1 MYKKMQSLIPAIVL
15 LFSGAAMAAVPRL
28 FELQPGE
35 VAPRQGASASWRV
48 TVDADL
54 VLDGASRL
62 LLEMPDGLE
71 FEARLRAHDRSGRG
85 DASWVGR
92 LVGSRDSEV
101 ILSAK
106 EKLISGWV
114 HSPFGDYEIF
124 PVRGGDHAVARI
136 DHDALP
142 GYGPIAAPETEE
154 SETEAQQPST
164 PRAPA
169 TARDGA
175 GSIDVMVLYSPG
187 ARDEAGGNPQIKSQ
201 IALMVDVANQAFANS
216 RMGARLRVAFAGVTP
231 FEMSGNPVFDMFA
244 LLEDTRVA
252 NLRNTHKAD
261 LVALVVETNNVYCS
275 VAMIQRQVGPAFAPY
290 AYSITAL
297 PCTLAFAHGIGR
309 NLGFEPDPA
318 NGPPPQ
324 EASFPWAFGHF
335 VKNNF
340 RTVMAMPQPCGNCE
354 QILHFSNPR
363 VNYGVHPTGVENHRD
378 NVRVARVTAPIVA
391 NFRLSGVVFEED
403 FEGSDLGNWSTI
415 RSGFELVE
423 PGLEGSAQALAV
435 PLGGTSA
442 LKYLAHKASAP
453 GTGID
458 VEFLL
463 NMSSAQLGDAEIA
476 VLELMGQGQRH
487 VRATVRHDGPSYR
500 LTLYAK
506 ANDNAYREI
515 ASTPLR
521 AAATE
526 RIAIVW
532 RAATGPDEADGYVRL
547 VKNGG
552 PRGTV
557 NDLAN
562 DRRSVGEV
570 RIGVPGGSVGAEPG
584 GTFLIDDYRA
594 TVPIESEGGS

>member
-1 MYKKMQSLIPAIVL
+1 MLRKMQFLIPVIAL
-15 LFSGAAMAAVPRL
+15 LSAGAAMAKAPSL

-48 TVDADL
+48 MVDADL

-71 FEARLRAHDRSGRG
+71 FEAQLRAHDRKGRG
-85 DASWVGR
+85 DATWVGR
-92 LVGSRDSEV
+92 LAGSRDSEV
-101 ILSAK
+101 ILSAA
-106 EKLISGWV
+106 EGVVSGWV
-114 HSPFGDYEIF
+114 RSPFGDYELF

-142 GYGPIAAPETEE
+142 GHEAIAAPQTEE
-154 SETEAQQPST
+154 QQPFT

-169 TARDGA
+169 KARDGA
-175 GSIDVMVLYSPG
+175 GSIDVMVLYTPD

-201 IALMVDVANQAFANS
+201 IALMVDMANQAFANS
-216 RMGARLRVAFAGVTP
+216 RMDARLRLAFAGVTP
-231 FEMSGNPVFDMFA
+231 FEMTGVPLFDMLA
-244 LLEDTRVA
+244 LLDNTRVA
-252 NLRNTHKAD
+252 TLRNVHKAD

-275 VAMIQRQVGPAFAPY
+275 VAIIQREVGPIFAPF
-290 AYSITAL
+290 AYSIAAL
-297 PCTLAFAHGIGR
+297 PCTLGFAQGIGR

-318 NGPPPQ
+318 NGPPPAQ
-324 EASFPWAFGHF
+324 ASFPWAFGHF

-340 RTVMAMPQPCGNCE
+340 RTVMAMPQPCGDCE

-363 VNYGVHPTGVENHRD
+363 VDYGVHPTGIENERD
-378 NVRVARVTAPIVA
+378 NARVARVTAPLVA
-391 NFRLSGVVFEED
+391 DFRLSGVVFEED
-403 FEGSDLGNWSTI
+403 FEGNDLGNWSTI

-423 PGLEGSAQALAV
+423 PGLGGSRQALAV
-435 PLGGTSA
+435 PLSGTSA
-442 LKYLAHKASAP
+442 LKYLAHKASAS

-458 VEFLL
+458 VEFLI
-463 NMSSAQLGDAEIA
+463 NMSSAQLGDAEIPL
-476 VLELMGQGQRH
+476 LEFMGQGQRH
-487 VRATVRHDGPSYR
+487 VRVTVRQTGQNYR
-500 LTLYAK
+500 LTLYAM

-521 AAATE
+521 AGGTE

-532 RAATGPDEADGYVRL
+532 RAATGPDAADGRVRL
-547 VKNGG
+547 IKNGG

-562 DRRSVGEV
+562 DLRTVGEV

-584 GTFLIDDYRA
+584 DTFLIDDYRA
-594 TVPIESEGGS
+594 TVPIETGTDN